1 MEQEQYKDLIS
12 EDWKWSIFHEKL
24 KREFRMVTALS
35 GTALVIIFLVLGARS
50 VTTVD
55 FAREQAAQPE
65 SMVNYSQEV
74 SKFFDVRVSPV
85 SLTAEDFAAKYYSE
99 DDLQKL
105 EDTIVTDLNSTGKI
119 SVEHIDIQPNDYA
132 AKAQDPDFM
141 QIRISDDIVVF
152 TAITFSSQF
161 HRMGRFIA
169 IARKLDKWRLA
180 TIKTP
185 ASSNNLTS
193 IFSLNDTAE
202 KIYNVL
208 NKEHNQ

>member
-24 KREFRMVTALS
+24 KREFRMATALS

-55 FAREQAAQPE
+55 FAREQAAQPK
-65 SMVNYSQEV
+65 STINYPQEV
-74 SKFFDVRVSPV
+74 SKFLDVRVTPV
-85 SLTAEDFAAKYYSE
+85 SLVAEDFAAKYYSE

-105 EDTIVTDLNSTGKI
+105 EDTIIADMNNTGKI
-119 SVEHIDIQPNDYA
+119 SVDHVDIKPGDYA
-132 AKAQDPDFM
+132 GKAQDPDFM
-141 QIRISDDIVVF
+141 QIKISDDIVVF
-152 TAITFSSQF
+152 TAITYSSRF
-161 HRMGRFIA
+161 NRMGRFIA

-180 TIKTP
+180 TTKTP

-208 NKEHNQ
+208 NKGHN